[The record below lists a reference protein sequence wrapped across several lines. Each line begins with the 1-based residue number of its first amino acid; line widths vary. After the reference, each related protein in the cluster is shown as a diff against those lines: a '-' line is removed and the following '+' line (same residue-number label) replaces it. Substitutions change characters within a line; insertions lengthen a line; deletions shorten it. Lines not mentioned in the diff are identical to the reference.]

1 MCPDG
6 TTRGL
11 APGVFDQRDDVLV
24 YTGEVLPKDLEVTGQ
39 ITMKL
44 HASSSALDTDFTAK
58 LLKLIA
64 TLLRS

>member
-6 TTRGL
+6 TTLGL
-11 APGVFDQRDDVLV
+11 APGVFDQRDDVLA
-24 YTGEVLPKDLEVTGQ
+24 YTGEVLPKDLEVIGQ

-44 HASSSALDTDFTAK
+44 HASSSARDTDFTAK